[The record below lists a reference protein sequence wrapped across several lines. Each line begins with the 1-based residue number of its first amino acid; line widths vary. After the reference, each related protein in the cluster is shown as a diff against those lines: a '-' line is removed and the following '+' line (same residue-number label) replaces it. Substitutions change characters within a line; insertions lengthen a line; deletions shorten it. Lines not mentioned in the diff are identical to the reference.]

1 MAGSF
6 PTLYGYQGEN
16 AREFLDN
23 LEMAHLISGRD
34 QEEIKLRAFPLVL
47 KGEARTWYEGLNAQ
61 ARGTYGSLISPFKT
75 KFGGSQTPEKLWCQL
90 LEHK

>member
-1 MAGSF
+1 MAGAF
-6 PTLYGYQGEN
+6 PTFHGYQGEN

-34 QEEIKLRAFPLVL
+34 QEEVKLRAFPLVL

-61 ARGTYGSLISPFKT
+61 TRGTYGNLVLAFKA
-75 KFGGSQTPEKLWCQL
+75 KYGGSQKPLRNCGINC
-90 LEHK
+90 